1 MVKKNSDKKKNIN
14 TRKKYNKG
22 KGLKGKTTK
31 NTNKKGLKGKSKKNT
46 NKKGKTNKHKE
57 KRDYTIRSL

>member
-22 KGLKGKTTK
+22 KGLKGK
-31 NTNKKGLKGKSKKNT
+31 SKKNT
-46 NKKGKTNKHKE
+46 NKK
-57 KRDYTIRSL
+57 D